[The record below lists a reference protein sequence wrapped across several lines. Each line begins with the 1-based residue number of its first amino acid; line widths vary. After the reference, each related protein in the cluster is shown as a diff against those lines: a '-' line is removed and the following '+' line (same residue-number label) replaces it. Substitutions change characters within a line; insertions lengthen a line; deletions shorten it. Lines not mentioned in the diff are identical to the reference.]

1 MSSFLKKII
10 KKLKKIGLLIQ
21 TKRKFFEFYEFNNY
35 EFYNSRLEKF
45 LKNNLK
51 NFDKIIVCD
60 FGHGLF
66 NNKIVEI
73 LEKNSNFCV

>member
-1 MSSFLKKII
+1 MI
-10 KKLKKIGLLIQ
+10 
-21 TKRKFFEFYEFNNY
+21 
-35 EFYNSRLEKF
+35 YNSRLEKF

-73 LEKNSNFCV
+73 LEKNSNFLCEYSN